1 MKFNA
6 RRARPPGRRHLPAF
20 RCAITFR
27 DAAMA
32 PSPASDLSA
41 TGTGLDLC
49 EAEQSALARRYV
61 LTADL
66 DTDEPWS
73 HAGPRSVSP
82 FAPCAASRLAH
93 VFAAARLDERS
104 VLWDLGCG
112 DGRVLLEACAR
123 YGCRCV
129 GVEIDAECLERC
141 ERSAEAM
148 GPEVASRCSWH
159 LADMTAMPPGA
170 LGAPSAEAFG
180 KRAAD
185 ARENAPADTAAR
197 ALAPSS
203 PPPPPPPPTT
213 VLIFITGRGLC
224 EISGWLKREWTGAPA
239 PFAVVTCVESL
250 DACVD
255 YTQGLNFTDD
265 GDSNPHRWDVYRDPV
280 HARYGVFLVPPRG
293 VTLNRWRAAATP
305 RGRATRP
312 SPTPSRARS
321 CAAPWTRRTCKRSK
335 TWRENSWGRIMMMP
349 LATVVSPGT
358 SPGIRASVFPGTTDF
373 PRGDD
378 GDDEALAT
386 GLARAVLG
394 DIDGDGDA
402 NAVWSAAED
411 AAHASRSHRVA
422 HLHASDDA
430 IGRRCPRQ
438 RAKLLRAMFAA
449 DANGV
454 DSEGS
459 KSVRSRF
466 ERGDD
471 ASETEPSSSFRGF
484 DVSGGGWGILVGR
497 SITPRSIEYHAY
509 GAGGAVD
516 AETHRDTGSALT
528 MSVLLEKPTE
538 GGDLVCV
545 MENGRLATFETLR
558 RGDAVVFP
566 SEKRHGVTPRGEGA
580 VGRRRSIVVELW
592 EGGVTKKNRHE

>member
-1 MKFNA
+1 
-6 RRARPPGRRHLPAF
+6 
-20 RCAITFR
+20 
-27 DAAMA
+27 MA

-159 LADMTAMPPGA
+159 LADMTAMPTGA

-185 ARENAPADTAAR
+185 ARDNTPTDTAAR
-197 ALAPSS
+197 ALVPSS

-305 RGRATRP
+305 P
-312 SPTPSRARS
+312 
-321 CAAPWTRRTCKRSK
+321 AACD
-335 TWRENSWGRIMMMP
+335 
-349 LATVVSPGT
+349 
-358 SPGIRASVFPGTTDF
+358 ASVADALPCAIVRGALDEEDMRALENLARELMGEDHDDAARDGSIPGDVPGD
-373 PRGDD
+373 PRVGISGDDGLSPGDD

-454 DSEGS
+454 DSAEGS
-459 KSVRSRF
+459 RSDS
-466 ERGDD
+466 EPTPTGEKD
-471 ASETEPSSSFRGF
+471 ASEAEPSSSHRGF
-484 DVSGGGWGILVGR
+484 DVSGGGWGILGGR

-538 GGDLVCV
+538 GGDLVCA
-545 MENGRLATFETLR
+545 MENGRVATFETLR

-592 EGGVTKKNRHE
+592 EGGVTKKNRQE

>member
-1 MKFNA
+1 
-6 RRARPPGRRHLPAF
+6 
-20 RCAITFR
+20 
-27 DAAMA
+27 MA

-185 ARENAPADTAAR
+185 ARENASTDTAAR

-255 YTQGLNFTDD
+255 YTQGLHFTDD

-280 HARYGVFLVPPRG
+280 HARYGVFVVPPRD
-293 VTLNRWRAAATP
+293 VTVNQWRAGATL
-305 RGRATRP
+305 RVA
-312 SPTPSRARS
+312 
-321 CAAPWTRRTCKRSK
+321 CD
-335 TWRENSWGRIMMMP
+335 
-349 LATVVSPGT
+349 ATVADDLPCAIVRGALDEEDMRALENLARELMGEDHDDAARDGSIPGDV
-358 SPGIRASVFPGTTDF
+358 PGDPGDTRVGISGDDGLS
-373 PRGDD
+373 GDD

-454 DSEGS
+454 DSAEGS
-459 KSVRSRF
+459 RSDS
-466 ERGDD
+466 EPTPTGEKD

-484 DVSGGGWGILVGR
+484 DVSGGGWGILGGR